1 MACSLG
7 PHLPPRRR
15 PPAPAAIGRVVHRG
29 ALAQFEVQLDPNATT
44 RRRLADLIALLSDD
58 GEAA

>member
-1 MACSLG
+1 
-7 PHLPPRRR
+7 
-15 PPAPAAIGRVVHRG
+15 VVHRG

-44 RRRLADLIALLSDD
+44 RRRLADLIALLRDD